1 MTLSTSEIILEY
13 VCPSLGVIS
22 GLIMFFAPYRDV
34 RFARDND
41 SLGDLNPTP
50 WAFMLGNCIGWV
62 AYSLL
67 LEDQNLF
74 VFLVNAPALIFS
86 VWLNI
91 QAVKLQYGMFRN
103 EVVRH
108 AIVDALVQESVKIL
122 PESSESHRLVPLEN
136 SVAMNQEMNLPITE
150 EKPNKRRVTFQ
161 ECSADLCL
169 SSANADNDPHCV
181 VSDQPLDSSV
191 LDFAK
196 VVWNV
201 TAQNMAAP
209 FRHENLVLFLVT
221 LWVAVIAI
229 VVFGASIM
237 SQRTRELIVGLVV
250 NLNLVFFYG
259 APLSTIFT
267 VIQMR
272 SSSTVHRPTM
282 MTNTANG
289 VFWFAYGLAILDAFI
304 FVPNGLGA
312 LLGTMQIVLCVAFP
326 QQNTGRGSTAVIAP
340 VSASFNKGT
349 EVSVTRPDII
359 VSDLETPDTLLD
371 INKSS

>member
-34 RFARDND
+34 RIARDND

-122 PESSESHRLVPLEN
+122 PESSESHHLVPLEN

>member
-1 MTLSTSEIILEY
+1 
-13 VCPSLGVIS
+13 
-22 GLIMFFAPYRDV
+22 MFFAPYRDV
-34 RFARDND
+34 RIARDND

-122 PESSESHRLVPLEN
+122 PESSESHHLVPLEN